1 MGCNSAMNYNLTL
14 STLGHTWIFDI
25 DGTIVIHNGYKQ
37 GGDRLL
43 PGVKAFFDGLPVKDM
58 IIFVTSRAEAA
69 RKETETFLRTNGIR
83 YDCIIFDAPPGE
95 RILVN
100 DDKPGGLATSL
111 ALQTKRDKWAN
122 IAVVEDESL

>member
-43 PGVKAFFDGLPVKDM
+43 PGVKEFFDGLPVKDM
-58 IIFVTSRAEAA
+58 IIFVTSRSEAA

-83 YDCIIFDAPPGE
+83 YNCIIFDAPLGE

-100 DDKPGGLATSL
+100 DDKPGGLTTSL